1 MKKKLVLTIVLDCC
15 NSGGVTR
22 GDPCIRGLDWND
34 AVDSNYPL
42 SDIMGEDLNSAGADH
57 WDPYW
62 TFDWLRNPRSFSL
75 LTACGPHQRA
85 FEIRLRDTNQTWHG
99 CLSYFLVTSLQ
110 KFNEGGLQVSY
121 QSLYGLLFTRF
132 HAEKSN
138 QSPMLL
144 GNREVSFLGDLRP
157 PTAECTGVFLTS
169 DGDLRLNSGRAHGV
183 CEDDEYELYPY
194 AMADQPKLSKQFDC
208 NGKSDRSG
216 RAHIQ
221 DDPDADREQPGKCED
236 RVDG

>member
-1 MKKKLVLTIVLDCC
+1 MESYLSGAKPDSIRISSFTATTPDDLEVENLSELASEWLTYDNITSKIKQISRDARPGDLVYIQYSGHGTRQPTASSDYSERDSSDIALVLFDQEKGSCYLRGLALARMLEEFVEKKLVLTIVLDCC
-15 NSGGVTR
+15 YSGGVTR

-99 CLSYFLVTSLQ
+99 CLSYLLVTSL
-110 KFNEGGLQVSY
+110 
-121 QSLYGLLFTRF
+121 
-132 HAEKSN
+132 
-138 QSPMLL
+138 
-144 GNREVSFLGDLRP
+144 
-157 PTAECTGVFLTS
+157 
-169 DGDLRLNSGRAHGV
+169 
-183 CEDDEYELYPY
+183 
-194 AMADQPKLSKQFDC
+194 
-208 NGKSDRSG
+208 
-216 RAHIQ
+216 
-221 DDPDADREQPGKCED
+221 
-236 RVDG
+236 